1 MGIRIDGNNDLIN
14 AADGT
19 LTVEGISVNV
29 VGVSTASGGFK
40 VGTAYTVF
48 PNGNVAAAGVIT
60 ATSFSGDGSGLTGV
74 ASTDNI
80 STGTT
85 ANMFGGLRVGTA
97 ASVKSD
103 GSATFA
109 GIATAASFKVGDG
122 GPGADEDRFAVGAGE
137 DLKIYHDGNS
147 VIYDNGTGNLKIYS
161 NGGAIQLQK
170 DTGENMIV
178 ATTDGSVALYHNN
191 IMTLE
196 TGAGGNQSI
205 KSGANTFNIGSSDAG
220 GAHIVLDGDSNGDG
234 SGADYCG
241 ISHETSGNMLIY
253 QDNPNSNGQID
264 FNTGGSSRVSMQS
277 DKFRASND
285 NAMTLGTSGLAWSHV
300 FTKGNYVVNGSG
312 GTGVDFAHGASA
324 GTAAN
329 ILDEYEE
336 GTWTPGFYPMSSA
349 MTLAYSLQTGTYRR
363 IGNVVY
369 WAFRVRLS
377 ALSGQMGQN
386 MGFGGFPYNVDS
398 SQPQFSANIYGQ
410 SYNGEIPDSIFY
422 QGNVNRGDLYY
433 PTHSNGATRSVL
445 QASDCNPTDSYT
457 VGTGFYFAA

>member
-1 MGIRIDGNNDLIN
+1 
-14 AADGT
+14 
-19 LTVEGISVNV
+19 
-29 VGVSTASGGFK
+29 
-40 VGTAYTVF
+40 
-48 PNGNVAAAGVIT
+48 
-60 ATSFSGDGSGLTGV
+60 V

-80 STGTT
+80 QTGTPATFLSNVNITGVTTSTG
-85 ANMFGGLRVGTA
+85 GLKVGTA

-122 GPGADEDRFAVGAGE
+122 GPGADEDRFAAGAGE

-336 GTWTPGFYPMSSA
+336 GTW
-349 MTLAYSLQTGTYRR
+349 
-363 IGNVVY
+363 
-369 WAFRVRLS
+369 
-377 ALSGQMGQN
+377 
-386 MGFGGFPYNVDS
+386 
-398 SQPQFSANIYGQ
+398 
-410 SYNGEIPDSIFY
+410 
-422 QGNVNRGDLYY
+422 
-433 PTHSNGATRSVL
+433 
-445 QASDCNPTDSYT
+445 
-457 VGTGFYFAA
+457 